1 MDAKDAGIMVG
12 QWGP

>member
-1 MDAKDAGIMVG
+1 MDARDAGIMVG